1 MVTNFH
7 DNFCDPTLSENNVE
21 APKVATD
28 VDHPRHDQNEILRG
42 KTLATTHSNDNG
54 TRNMK

>member
-7 DNFCDPTLSENNVE
+7 DNFCDPALSENKIE

-28 VDHPRHDQNEILRG
+28 VDHPRHDQTESLRG
-42 KTLATTHSNDNG
+42 KTLATTRSHDTGS
-54 TRNMK
+54 RMK

>member
-7 DNFCDPTLSENNVE
+7 DNFCDPTLSENSVD

-28 VDHPRHDQNEILRG
+28 VDHPTHNQTEILRG
-42 KTLATTHSNDNG
+42 KTLATTRSDNTG
-54 TRNMK
+54 TRIK